1 MSSSSI
7 AMSLAISTLLS
18 SSLVTFVH
26 AEDTSHRDMLAM
38 ANVLGD
44 PSGNTSDLSTD
55 FRSLRRNSRS
65 VLDATSAS
73 LLGAAAAMG
82 LLGVI
87 YPILAS
93 FGKVPSG
100 PHERV
105 IFGRGLA
112 GLSEFVMTRVDKGL
126 EKFPSIPSLDPQ
138 ECMKRSVCEA
148 HNQPNK
154 YGLIGLALQLLYPPY
169 SAPDEPTTVVSKYQ
183 LAARYGRQEDADCSR
198 QYDGCIVSPLEII
211 QTVVTYFLR

>member
-1 MSSSSI
+1 MSTAI
-7 AMSLAISTLLS
+7 VLSLAVSTLLAS
-18 SSLVTFVH
+18 PLASFVH
-26 AEDTSHRDMLAM
+26 AEDTSYQDMLAM
-38 ANVLGD
+38 ANALGD
-44 PSGNTSDLSTD
+44 PSRNVSSLGFDL
-55 FRSLRRNSRS
+55 RSLRRNSRS
-65 VLDATSAS
+65 ALDVASVS

-82 LLGVI
+82 VLGVL

-154 YGLIGLALQLLYPPY
+154 YGLIGLALQLLYP
-169 SAPDEPTTVVSKYQ
+169 
-183 LAARYGRQEDADCSR
+183 
-198 QYDGCIVSPLEII
+198 
-211 QTVVTYFLR
+211 